1 MFFILNKYK
10 FLRTQI
16 IKPILSMGS
25 IYNAY
30 KTLSY
35 YKIMSVTMATNN
47 MSAISRY
54 GGGFFGLNF

>member
-47 MSAISRY
+47 KYLEFYNGCSTLGY
-54 GGGFFGLNF
+54 QV